1 MSGKGQE
8 RDRVRP
14 VISMPAVLLMLLLL
28 VLCGS
33 FCEIKAE
40 SRVGFQRVGTSAGV
54 FLKIPIDARTAA
66 MCGATTSLVSGPS
79 AMFVNPAG
87 LGLENERAAQV
98 TCIQYTADI
107 PMYGT
112 AVSMPVS
119 ILRGSLGCSISGIY
133 TEMDE
138 TDSYHPLG
146 TGRSFSYSAWIAAVG
161 FSRALT
167 DKLSF
172 GLNLKIF
179 HESIGTEVGGPTLTP
194 WMMDAGAIYY
204 VGYRDSRIGIAMN
217 NFGPDIRPSGHY
229 ESNRTGSD
237 IRYGSFSPPT
247 VFRFGFSI
255 DPWATSFV
263 KTLCSFEVA
272 HLADSKESMR
282 LAGEITFEDRIVLR
296 SGYDFAADVLKFSCG
311 AGMMVPLG
319 AHDVTFDYSF
329 TEGDDFGQIHRW
341 TFTAPW

>member
-1 MSGKGQE
+1 MSGKGQNISS
-8 RDRVRP
+8 RCSP
-14 VISMPAVLLMLLLL
+14 VSMPAMLMPLLLIFL
-28 VLCGS
+28 LGS
-33 FCEIKAE
+33 LCEIEAE
-40 SRVGFQRVGTSAGV
+40 SGIGHQRVGTSSGV
-54 FLKIPIDARTAA
+54 FLKIPIDARSGA
-66 MCGATTSLVSGPS
+66 MGGATTSLVSGPS

-87 LGLENERAAQV
+87 LGIENERAAQI
-98 TCIQYTADI
+98 TCIQYAADI

-112 AVSMPVS
+112 AVSVPVPS
-119 ILRGSLGCSISGIY
+119 LRGSLGCALSGVY

-146 TGRSFSYSAWIAAVG
+146 TGRTFSYSAWTAAIG

-172 GLNLKIF
+172 GLTLKAF
-179 HESIGTEVGGPTLTP
+179 HEALGTEVGGPTLTP

-204 VGYRDSRIGIAMN
+204 VGYRDARIGIAMN

-229 ESNRTGSD
+229 ESNRNGSD

-255 DPWATSFV
+255 DPWVTSFV

-272 HLADSKESMR
+272 HLADNKESMR
-282 LAGEITFEDRIVLR
+282 LASEIAFEEIIVLR
-296 SGYDFAADVLKFSCG
+296 GGYDFAADVLKFSCG
-311 AGMMVPLG
+311 AGMIVPLG
-319 AHDVTFDYSF
+319 AHNVIFDYSF